1 VDSIRRPYDVA
12 TVRHPR
18 KFVFWGTSNGAA
30 LRDATGNT
38 RYVTIAI
45 PDKMLPLEWAE
56 QNRCALWARAVEQ
69 YKARVNWNQCSD
81 EIRDAIADRNANFTE
96 VDPWTDRIAAAL
108 KRRALELQVPV
119 QVADLLQVVEV
130 PVERQRTTE
139 GQRVRRIAESLGWAM
154 DRRQSGVERRRGLW
168 PPLPQAPQQVPQAAT
183 RTEPS
188 HCNGPDP
195 AATSATTKPK
205 ELERK
210 EEERQQ
216 QHPRNSNDSTR
227 GDTFDA
233 FHMARV
239 AARPEPLRRNESELP
254 AHMPAH
260 MAAHVAPVS
269 NEYISGWV
277 DPAPAPVGSG
287 ADAFDSGD
295 DPAWGKRA
303 A

>member
-69 YKARVNWNQCSD
+69 YKAGVDWNQCSD

-139 GQRVRRIAESLGWAM
+139 GQRVRRIAESLGWVM
-154 DRRQSGVERRRGLW
+154 ERRQSGDERRRGLW
-168 PPLPQAPQQVPQAAT
+168 PPLPQAPQQAPQAAT
-183 RTEPS
+183 RTESS
-188 HCNGPDP
+188 HCNGSSP
-195 AATSATTKPK
+195 AATSATTKTK

-210 EEERQQ
+210 QQGQPQ
-216 QHPRNSNDSTR
+216 QHPRKHSSSRR
-227 GDTFDA
+227 GDTFGA
-233 FHMARV
+233 FHMAQV
-239 AARPEPLRRNESELP
+239 AARPEPLQRSEPEPP
-254 AHMPAH
+254 AHMAAH

-269 NEYISGWV
+269 TGYISGWI

-287 ADAFDSGD
+287 ADAFDDGD
-295 DPAWGKRA
+295 DPAWSKRA

>member
-1 VDSIRRPYDVA
+1 
-12 TVRHPR
+12 
-18 KFVFWGTSNGAA
+18 
-30 LRDATGNT
+30 
-38 RYVTIAI
+38 
-45 PDKMLPLEWAE
+45 
-56 QNRCALWARAVEQ
+56 
-69 YKARVNWNQCSD
+69 
-81 EIRDAIADRNANFTE
+81 
-96 VDPWTDRIAAAL
+96 
-108 KRRALELQVPV
+108 
-119 QVADLLQVVEV
+119 
-130 PVERQRTTE
+130 
-139 GQRVRRIAESLGWAM
+139 M

-168 PPLPQAPQQVPQAAT
+168 APLPQAPQQVPQAAT

-205 ELERK
+205 ELESK